1 MVARTVVLKVRFADF
16 TTITRSRTLRQP
28 TDLARDVHAAAVAAF
43 DGLGLDR
50 ARIRLVGVKAEGLQ
64 PLETAPMQLVLGA
77 PEHGWRDAERAVDD
91 LSRRFGAGVV
101 RPGTLVDRRS
111 AERGAEPGHR

>member
-1 MVARTVVLKVRFADF
+1 
-16 TTITRSRTLRQP
+16 
-28 TDLARDVHAAAVAAF
+28 
-43 DGLGLDR
+43 
-50 ARIRLVGVKAEGLQ
+50 
-64 PLETAPMQLVLGA
+64 MQLELGA

-111 AERGAEPGHR
+111 AERGRSTGHR